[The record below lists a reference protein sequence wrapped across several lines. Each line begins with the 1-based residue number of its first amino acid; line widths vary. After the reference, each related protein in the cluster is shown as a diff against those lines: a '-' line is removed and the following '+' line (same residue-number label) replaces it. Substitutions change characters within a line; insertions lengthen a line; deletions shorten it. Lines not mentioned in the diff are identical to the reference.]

1 MNAAL
6 AQRSEMTADSAPPDP
21 TRETA
26 PDVVVMPGRRAQAR
40 HGRWWLIVVAAVAI
54 VSVGT
59 WHWYP
64 QIVAQISALR
74 GEAASGSEPGKS
86 NEKATLGF
94 VAPAADGGQKTKT
107 ASRIAIVPCE
117 VHSCCD
123 VLKLTG
129 TLTADERAS
138 VASNTSGIAAEV
150 RVDRGDLVKKG
161 DVLVQIDDTDAR
173 NKLAEGQ
180 AMLDELKA
188 RLGLDGDMSKFS
200 PFEEPEVKLAK
211 ASADLAASNYRRS
224 KDLFDKKVISAEEF
238 ERTATER
245 ELAAQRYQQALF
257 QIKQAFQVCR
267 TAQIKL
273 AILSKAVD
281 DTTIRA
287 PFSGWVAEKLV
298 APGEQ
303 ISSGMQATK
312 VITLVRIDPLRLS
325 LTVSQQDIGR
335 IRPGETVRF
344 HIDSFPDRVFEA
356 RVRFIA
362 PIVANDTR
370 SMVAEAVAPNPDG
383 ALRPGVF
390 ATAEVELPK
399 QQTSVLAPLAAVQ
412 WTGEVGKVFVD
423 RNGVAREQI
432 VALGEIVGNKIEIR
446 SGLTG
451 KEMLV
456 ANPARIHDGDALHP

>member
-6 AQRSEMTADSAPPDP
+6 AERSKMTSDSATPDRTP
-21 TRETA
+21 DAT
-26 PDVVVMPGRRAQAR
+26 PDVVAMPRGKAGAR
-40 HGRWWLIVVAAVAI
+40 HGRWWLVVLAVVAVGGAAV
-54 VSVGT
+54 

-64 QIVAQISALR
+64 QIVAQVKVLR
-74 GEAASGSEPGKS
+74 GETARGGQPGQSGG
-86 NEKATLGF
+86 KATLGF
-94 VAPAADGGQKTKT
+94 VAPAADGGAKKSGV
-107 ASRIAIVPCE
+107 SRIATVPLEIVP
-117 VHSCCD
+117 CCD

-129 TLTADERAS
+129 SLMADERSA

-161 DVLVQIDDTDAR
+161 DILVQIDATDAK

-180 AMLDELKA
+180 AMVDELKA
-188 RLGLDGDMSKFS
+188 RLGLDGDMKKFD
-200 PFEEPEVKLAK
+200 PFDEPEVKVAE
-211 ASADLAASNYRRS
+211 ASAKLAASNFHRS
-224 KDLFDKKVISAEEF
+224 EGLFDKKVISAEEF
-238 ERTATER
+238 ERSRTER
-245 ELAAQRYQQALF
+245 DLAAERYRQALF
-257 QIKQAFQVCR
+257 QINQAYQVCK

-273 AILSKAVD
+273 GILAKAVD
-281 DTTIRA
+281 DTKIRA

-298 APGEQ
+298 AVGEQ
-303 ISSGMQATK
+303 INSGMQATK
-312 VITLVRIDPLRLS
+312 IVTLVRIDPLRLS
-325 LTVSQQDIGR
+325 LTVPQQDIGR
-335 IRPGETVRF
+335 IRPGQAVRF

-399 QQTSVLAPLAAVQ
+399 RQTTVLAPLAAVQ

-423 RNGVAREQI
+423 RDGVAREQI
-432 VALGEIVGNKIEIR
+432 VALGEIAGSKIEIR

-456 ANPARIHDGDALHP
+456 ANPARIHDGDALRP

>member
-6 AQRSEMTADSAPPDP
+6 AKRSEMASDSATPDATRDTAD
-21 TRETA
+21 
-26 PDVVVMPGRRAQAR
+26 VVAMPGSKAPARR
-40 HGRWWLIVVAAVAI
+40 GRWWLIVLAAVAI
-54 VSVGT
+54 GGAGV
-59 WHWYP
+59 WYWYP
-64 QIVAQISALR
+64 QIVAQINALR
-74 GEAASGSEPGKS
+74 GESTSGRESGKS

-94 VAPAADGGQKTKT
+94 VAPAAGDGKNTRT
-107 ASRIAIVPCE
+107 APRIGIVPCE

-129 TLTADERAS
+129 TLMADERAS

-180 AMLDELKA
+180 ATLDELKA
-188 RLGLDGDMSKFS
+188 RLGLDGDMSKFN
-200 PFEEPEVKLAK
+200 PYDEPEVRLAK

-224 KDLFDKKVISAEEF
+224 KDLFGKKVISAEEF

-245 ELAAQRYQQALF
+245 ELAVQRYQQSLF
-257 QIKQAFQVCR
+257 LIKQAFQVCR

-273 AILSKAVD
+273 AILTKAVD

-325 LTVSQQDIGR
+325 LTVPQQDVGS
-335 IRPGETVRF
+335 IRPGQVVRF
-344 HIDSFPDRVFEA
+344 HIDSFPDRVFQA

-423 RNGVAREQI
+423 RNGIAREQV

-456 ANPARIHDGDALHP
+456 ANPARIHDGDALRP